1 MPTPCCQGFT
11 AFLLKFLNFLQAFIG
26 VSIIIYSAYMLNH
39 WHHHHHN
46 DVHDAQFHNFVSV
59 DVSNYV
65 VSALPELNKNSL
77 PAPWFIYAFMGIGV
91 ILCCI
96 TCIGHVGAEAVN
108 GCCLCFYSLLMMT
121 LVLLEVSL
129 VAFVAVDHHW
139 EKDLPTD
146 PTGELHSLRT
156 FIQQNMDVCKWIGI
170 VVIVIQAFSLFLAVV
185 LRTLVSSPKLNYD
198 MEGDY
203 EVVGRTREPL
213 LDPRISQTSGLA
225 KGDARGGHSD
235 IWSSRMR
242 EKYHL
247 DGEAIHHIPNPNPS

>member
-11 AFLLKFLNFLQAFIG
+11 AFLLKFLNFLQTFIG

-39 WHHHHHN
+39 WHHHHN
-46 DVHDAQFHNFVSV
+46 DVHDAQFLNFGSI
-59 DVSNYV
+59 DVSNSV

-121 LVLLEVSL
+121 FVLLEVSL
-129 VAFVAVDHHW
+129 VAFIAIDHHW
-139 EKDLPTD
+139 EKTPVLSP
-146 PTGELHSLRT
+146 PRIFQRT
-156 FIQQNMDVCKWIGI
+156 QLENFTASAPLFNKIWMF
-170 VVIVIQAFSLFLAVV
+170 AFSLFLAVV

-203 EVVGRTREPL
+203 DVVGRTREPL
-213 LDPRISQTSGLA
+213 LDPRLSQTSGLA

-242 EKYHL
+242 EKPT
-247 DGEAIHHIPNPNPS
+247 G

>member
-108 GCCLCFYSLLMMT
+108 GCCLCFVSFLLFC
-121 LVLLEVSL
+121 V
-129 VAFVAVDHHW
+129 
-139 EKDLPTD
+139 
-146 PTGELHSLRT
+146 
-156 FIQQNMDVCKWIGI
+156 
-170 VVIVIQAFSLFLAVV
+170 
-185 LRTLVSSPKLNYD
+185 
-198 MEGDY
+198 
-203 EVVGRTREPL
+203 PL
-213 LDPRISQTSGLA
+213 LIVCDL
-225 KGDARGGHSD
+225 
-235 IWSSRMR
+235 
-242 EKYHL
+242 
-247 DGEAIHHIPNPNPS
+247 

>member
-1 MPTPCCQGFT
+1 MPTSCCQSFT

-39 WHHHHHN
+39 WHHHH
-46 DVHDAQFHNFVSV
+46 DDLQFPNFGSIV
-59 DVSNYV
+59 VSNSV
-65 VSALPELNKNSL
+65 VPALQQLNKNSL

-108 GCCLCFYSLLMMT
+108 GCCLCFYSLLMT
-121 LVLLEVSL
+121 FFVLLEVSL
-129 VAFVAVDHHW
+129 VAFIAIDHQW
-139 EKDLPTD
+139 EKDLPMD

-170 VVIVIQAFSLFLAVV
+170 VVVVIQAFSLFLAIV
-185 LRTLVSSPKLNYD
+185 LRTLVSSPRQNHD

-203 EVVGRTREPL
+203 DVVGRTREPL
-213 LDPRISQTSGLA
+213 LDARLSPTSGLA

-247 DGEAIHHIPNPNPS
+247 DGEARHHIPNQNPS